1 MRTGRF
7 AFIILTLLLAA
18 GCSGRRGVVT
28 LRIVATS
35 DVHGHIFDENCLDGT
50 ERGGSLAKFSTFL
63 NSQRKE
69 CRNVIYLDA
78 GDAFQ
83 GSVEMYQD
91 VSAQF
96 NRPSLVAEAYN
107 LLGCEAMACGNHD
120 LAIGIPYFEEIY
132 DQCSFPILGAN
143 VCFIKYGDYLPRCR
157 ILEVKGVKVAI
168 LGLTTPTL
176 KYSIPRDQIGDLDSR
191 DIVEAAKYFIPIL
204 REDEKV
210 DVVVGLIHSGF
221 EGGCM
226 DAEGVYEQDIKRLV
240 SEVPGFDVII
250 FGHDHSPRQLKLADS
265 NGDSVLLLNPGPY
278 AMKAAVAE
286 VTVDFRNGDTP
297 SVLTSGCLK
306 DITNEDP
313 DSKFLDKL
321 SGWYDDVRH
330 YSDSIVGR
338 ASMPIEGRGV
348 IWRESSVMDYVHY
361 IQMRFGGADISLSAP
376 VFTKAV
382 VPAGDVRMRD
392 LFELYQYD
400 NTMVTVMLKGSEV
413 RDILEYSAAMFYNTV
428 KDKNDNLLRL
438 KSDASG
444 VRIPEYS
451 IKNLVTAAGIEYVV
465 DVSKPQG
472 ERVKV
477 LSMTNGKPFDPDR
490 LYRTTINSFLYGS
503 GESAVF
509 KATGLTH
516 KELLKRLE
524 ISSSAD
530 VRYYMITDFALSR
543 ESGRE
548 VKVDALSNWRLVPE
562 PLVAGCLARDTINF
576 SIIPER
582 TTSECQKE

>member
-1 MRTGRF
+1 MKTSRI
-7 AFIILTLLLAA
+7 ALIVLTFLLAA

-35 DVHGHIFDENCLDGT
+35 DVHGQIFDKNCLDGT
-50 ERGGSLAKFSTFL
+50 ERRGSLARFSTFL
-63 NSQRKE
+63 NGQRKE
-69 CRNVIYLDA
+69 YRNVIYLDA

-91 VSAQF
+91 ISAQF
-96 NRPSLVAEAYN
+96 DRTSLAAEAYN

-132 DQCSFPILGAN
+132 DQCSFPILGGNA
-143 VCFIKYGDYLPRCR
+143 CFIRYGDYLPACR
-157 ILEVKGVKVAI
+157 ILEVKGVKIAV
-168 LGLTTPTL
+168 LGLTTATVM
-176 KYSIPRDQIGDLDSR
+176 YSIPRYQIGDLESR
-191 DIVEAAKYFIPIL
+191 DIVEAARHFIPIL
-204 REDEKV
+204 RDNEKV

-250 FGHDHSPRQLKLADS
+250 FGHDHSPRQLKLADA

-278 AMKAAVAE
+278 AMNAAVAT
-286 VTVDFRNGDTP
+286 VTVDFRDGDTP
-297 SVLTSGCLK
+297 KVLTSGCLK
-306 DITNEDP
+306 DITSEVP
-313 DSKFLDKL
+313 DSKFMKKL
-321 SGWYDDVRH
+321 SGWYDDVQH

-338 ASMPIEGRGV
+338 VSIPIEGNGV
-348 IWRESSVMDYVHY
+348 LWRESSAMDYVHS
-361 IQMRFGGADISLSAP
+361 IHMRYGAADISLSSP
-376 VFTKAV
+376 VFTKALI
-382 VPAGDVRMRD
+382 PAGDVRMHD

-400 NTMVTVMLKGSEV
+400 NTMVTVLLRGSEV
-413 RDILEYSAAMFYNTV
+413 RDILEYSAGLFYNTV
-428 KDKNDNLLRL
+428 KDKGDNLLKL
-438 KSDASG
+438 KSDG
-444 VRIPEYS
+444 NGKMIPAYS
-451 IKNLVTAAGIEYVV
+451 VKNLVTAAGIDYVV

-472 ERVKV
+472 QRVSV
-477 LSMTNGKPFDPDR
+477 LSMTGGKPFDSDK

-509 KATGLTH
+509 KATGLSH
-516 KELLKRLE
+516 KDMLKRLD

-530 VRYYMITDFALSR
+530 VRYYMITDFALSQ

-548 VKVDALSNWRLVPE
+548 VTFNAYSNWKLIPEQLVE
-562 PLVAGCLARDTINF
+562 GCLARDTIDF
-576 SIIPER
+576 SILPER
-582 TTSECQKE
+582 TTDCQ

>member
-1 MRTGRF
+1 MKTSRI
-7 AFIILTLLLAA
+7 ALIVLTFLLAA

-35 DVHGHIFDENCLDGT
+35 DVHGQIFDKNCLDGT
-50 ERGGSLAKFSTFL
+50 ERRGSLARFSTFL
-63 NSQRKE
+63 NGQRKE
-69 CRNVIYLDA
+69 YRNVIYLDA

-91 VSAQF
+91 ISAQF
-96 NRPSLVAEAYN
+96 DRTSLAAEAYN

-168 LGLTTPTL
+168 LGLTTPTV
-176 KYSIPRDQIGDLDSR
+176 KYSIPKDQIGDLDSR

-204 REDEKV
+204 RDDEKV

-221 EGGCM
+221 DGGCM
-226 DAEGVYEQDIKRLV
+226 DDEGVYEHDIKRLV

-250 FGHDHSPRQLKLADS
+250 FGHDHSPRELKLADS

-278 AMKAAVAE
+278 AMNVAVAT
-286 VTVDFRNGDTP
+286 VTVDFRDGDTP
-297 SVLTSGCLK
+297 KVLTSGCLK
-306 DITNEDP
+306 DITSEVP
-313 DSKFLDKL
+313 DAKFMEKL
-321 SGWYDDVRH
+321 SGWYDDVKH

-338 ASMPIEGRGV
+338 VSIPIDGTGV
-348 IWRESSVMDYVHY
+348 LWRESSAMDYVHSKH
-361 IQMRFGGADISLSAP
+361 IRFGGAEISLTSP
-376 VFTKAV
+376 VFTKTII
-382 VPAGDVRMRD
+382 PAGDVRMRD
-392 LFELYQYD
+392 LFEFYKYD
-400 NTMVTVMLKGSEV
+400 NTMATVLLKGSEI
-413 RDILEYSAAMFYNTV
+413 RDILEYSAGLFYNTV
-428 KDKNDNLLRL
+428 KDKSDNLLKL
-438 KSDASG
+438 KTDG
-444 VRIPEYS
+444 NGKRIPEYTV
-451 IKNLVTAAGIEYVV
+451 KNLVTAAGIDYVV

-472 ERVKV
+472 QRVSV
-477 LSMTNGKPFDPDR
+477 LSMTGGKPFNPDK

-509 KATGLTH
+509 KATGLSH
-516 KELLKRLE
+516 KDMLKRLD

-530 VRYYMITDFALSR
+530 VRYYMITDFALSQER
-543 ESGRE
+543 GRE
-548 VKVDALSNWRLVPE
+548 VTFDALSNWRLVPE
-562 PLVAGCLARDTINF
+562 PLVEGCLARDTINF
-576 SIIPER
+576 SVLPER
-582 TTSECQKE
+582 TTDCQ

>member
-1 MRTGRF
+1 MKTSRI
-7 AFIILTLLLAA
+7 ALIVLTFLLAA

-35 DVHGHIFDENCLDGT
+35 DVHGQIFDKNCLDGT
-50 ERGGSLAKFSTFL
+50 ERRGSLARFSTFL
-63 NSQRKE
+63 NGQRKE
-69 CRNVIYLDA
+69 YRNVIYLDA

-91 VSAQF
+91 ISAQF
-96 NRPSLVAEAYN
+96 DRSSVVAQAYN

-168 LGLTTPTL
+168 LGLTTPTV
-176 KYSIPRDQIGDLDSR
+176 KYSIPKDQIGDLDSR

-204 REDEKV
+204 RDNEKV

-221 EGGCM
+221 DGGCM
-226 DAEGVYEQDIKRLV
+226 DDEGVYEHDIKRLV

-250 FGHDHSPRQLKLADS
+250 FGHDHSPRELKLADS

-278 AMKAAVAE
+278 AMKAAVAT

-297 SVLTSGCLK
+297 KVSTSGCLE
-306 DITNEDP
+306 DITSEVP
-313 DSKFLDKL
+313 DRQFMEKL
-321 SGWYDDVRH
+321 SGWYDDVMN

-338 ASMPIEGRGV
+338 VSIPIDGAGV
-348 IWRESSVMDYVHY
+348 LWRESSAMDYVHSK
-361 IQMRFGGADISLSAP
+361 QMRFGGADISLSSP
-376 VFTKAV
+376 IFTKTHI
-382 VPAGDVRMRD
+382 PAGDVRMRD
-392 LFELYQYD
+392 LFALYQYD
-400 NTMVTVMLKGSEV
+400 NTMVTVLLKGSEI
-413 RDILEYSAAMFYNTV
+413 RDIFEYSAGLFYNTV
-428 KDKNDNLLRL
+428 KDKNDNLLKL
-438 KSDASG
+438 KSDG
-444 VRIPEYS
+444 NGNRIPEYS
-451 IKNLVTAAGIEYVV
+451 IKNLVTAAGIDYVV

-477 LSMTNGKPFDPDR
+477 LSMTGGKPFDPDKV
-490 LYRTTINSFLYGS
+490 YRTTINSFLYGS

-509 KATGLTH
+509 KATGLSH
-516 KELLKRLE
+516 KDMQRRLD

-530 VRYYMITDFALSR
+530 VRYYMITDFALSQ

-548 VKVDALSNWRLVPE
+548 VRFDALSNWRLVPE
-562 PLVAGCLARDTINF
+562 PLAEGCLARDTISFYVLN
-576 SIIPER
+576 ER
-582 TTSECQKE
+582 TTDCQ

>member
-1 MRTGRF
+1 MRKGRI
-7 AFIILTLLLAA
+7 AYIILTFLLAV
-18 GCSGRRGVVT
+18 GCSGRRGEVT

-35 DVHGHIFDENCLDGT
+35 DVHGQIFDKDCLDGT
-50 ERGGSLAKFSTFL
+50 ERRGSLAKFSTFL
-63 NSQRKE
+63 NGQRKE
-69 CRNVIYLDA
+69 YRNVIYLDA

-91 VSAQF
+91 ISAQF
-96 NRPSLVAEAYN
+96 DRPSLVAQAYN

-143 VCFIKYGDYLPRCR
+143 VCFVRYGDYLPRCR

-168 LGLTTPTL
+168 LGLTTPTV

-191 DIVEAAKYFIPIL
+191 DIVEAARYFIPIL
-204 REDEKV
+204 RDEEKV

-221 EGGCM
+221 EGGSM

-250 FGHDHSPRQLKLADS
+250 FGHDHSPRELKLADA

-278 AMKAAVAE
+278 AMNAAVAT
-286 VTVDFRNGDTP
+286 VTVDFRDGDTP
-297 SVLTSGCLK
+297 KVLTSGCLK
-306 DITNEDP
+306 DITSEVP
-313 DSKFLDKL
+313 DTKFMEKL
-321 SGWYDDVRH
+321 SGWYDDVKH
-330 YSDSIVGR
+330 YSDSVVGR
-338 ASMPIEGRGV
+338 VSIPIEGKGVLWRG
-348 IWRESSVMDYVHY
+348 SSAMDYVHSKQ
-361 IQMRFGGADISLSAP
+361 IRFGGADISLSSP
-376 VFTKAV
+376 LFTKALM
-382 VPAGDVRMRD
+382 PAGDVRIHD

-400 NTMVTVMLKGSEV
+400 NTMVTVLFKGSEI
-413 RDILEYSAAMFYNTV
+413 RDILEYSAGLFYNTV
-428 KDKNDNLLRL
+428 KDKGDNLLKL
-438 KSDASG
+438 KTDGNGSR
-444 VRIPEYS
+444 VPEYA
-451 IKNLVTAAGIEYVV
+451 IKNLVTAVGIDYVV

-472 ERVKV
+472 QRVKV
-477 LSMTNGKPFDPDR
+477 LSMTGGKPFDPDR

-509 KATGLTH
+509 KATGLSR
-516 KELLKRLE
+516 KDMLKRLD

-530 VRYYMITDFALSR
+530 VRYYMITDFALSQ

-548 VKVDALSNWRLVPE
+548 VRFDGFSNWKLIPE
-562 PLVAGCLARDTINF
+562 PLVEGCLARDTINF
-576 SIIPER
+576 SVLNER
-582 TTSECQKE
+582 TTDCQ